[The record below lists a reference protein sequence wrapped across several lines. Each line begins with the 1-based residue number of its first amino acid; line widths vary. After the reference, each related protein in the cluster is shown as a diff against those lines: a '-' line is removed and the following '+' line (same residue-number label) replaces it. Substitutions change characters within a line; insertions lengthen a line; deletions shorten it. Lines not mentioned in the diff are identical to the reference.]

1 MKKTKVRFNTVNGS
15 YEQGYIDGYLSGGSF
30 DAYAIVILGSLIK
43 LINIKMLEV
52 IDNDTE
58 V

>member
-1 MKKTKVRFNTVNGS
+1 MKKTKVRFKTIEGS
-15 YEQGYIDGYLSGGSF
+15 YEHGYIDGYLSGGSF